1 MKFRLP
7 EGVADSTYNN
17 QNQTAEE
24 QCQTLVATQTHQ
36 PEDDSNEKTAVATS
50 VYKPDADTGDNDVV
64 DPDSEDFSADETET
78 DNVDDT
84 NSADTDDVINQ
95 PLLPSTIT
103 TVGIQEVGDNDKLR
117 TIAL

>member
-1 MKFRLP
+1 M
-7 EGVADSTYNN
+7 ADSTSNN

-24 QCQTLVATQTHQ
+24 QCLTLVATQTHQ

-50 VYKPDADTGDNDVV
+50 VYKPEADTEDND
-64 DPDSEDFSADETET
+64 PDFEDVSADETET
-78 DNVDDT
+78 DTVDDT